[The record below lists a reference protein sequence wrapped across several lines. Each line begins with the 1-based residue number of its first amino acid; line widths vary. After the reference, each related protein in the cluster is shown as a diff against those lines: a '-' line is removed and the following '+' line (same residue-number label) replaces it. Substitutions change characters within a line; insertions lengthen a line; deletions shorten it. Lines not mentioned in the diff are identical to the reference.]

1 MATRPTFID
10 IRSHSHGPLGGSSPS
25 LRPLTS
31 PRLHVAGE
39 VPPELSPLDAFAAQS
54 RLLAQQLEK
63 TVSNG
68 KRLSRLP
75 PLTIEGS
82 FNLPRPGYFRSI
94 SAENLADN
102 ASQQSQVSVP
112 VPSLK
117 TEIEDSGLR
126 PVSVYPHLSRIPLA
140 RPEVASPFLAQD
152 EEPYRGRRPHGPIP
166 DFGIRRE
173 QSPSSLEREID
184 RRRGESS
191 PSYFPARPSIDSIR
205 QRDQISQRA
214 RDTSS
219 ASRGYDSRALAPP
232 RSPFAQKT
240 PSVRSQS
247 ADGSDDDYASS
258 LGASFLSESRKLS
271 LGNGLSNSPVSPFM
285 HPIPRSP
292 SVSSDL
298 SIAGSRLSR
307 PAFNFSRPLSRASE
321 PPLEMP
327 SRQASSDSQPFVLA
341 DDTVHT
347 PISMHSEELPENN
360 NISPGAPSYVYSRFS
375 LPRGK
380 MLQRN
385 SRVFQESHPPA
396 EFRWEQPTI
405 SYSNVQPYPSGSITT
420 PPSPPSRPSTSS
432 LGQASSTS
440 VPELSDSFP
449 IWPSNSQGRLRH
461 DHNTDKLQGSQ
472 TRLTRPSTTPSV
484 GSGSTMKARSQ
495 HSLAPSMDV
504 SAEEHV
510 AMGIECHEQ
519 GSLNESTYHLRRA
532 ARQNHPTG
540 MLLYALACR
549 HGWGMRPNQQEGVQ
563 WLRKAADS
571 AFSEVAD
578 DEDLQKGGR
587 SVDAMEQKTRKAQFA
602 LSIYELGVSHMNGWG
617 IEQDKVLALR
627 CFEIAGGSCIYFLLQ
642 SVLANATDT
651 AWGDGDALA
660 EAGFCYAQGIGCK
673 KDLKKSARFY
683 RMAESKGIS
692 MVGNSWYGELL
703 PFNGPF
709 LMRDQGYTSPNI
721 RTRVIKRSWSTKNLA
736 INLERGLYLVG
747 RSRPREQNLYDLMVE

>member
-1 MATRPTFID
+1 MAARPTFID

-31 PRLHVAGE
+31 PRLHVAGD

-63 TVSNG
+63 TVSDG

-75 PLTIEGS
+75 PLTIEDS

-102 ASQQSQVSVP
+102 SSQQSQVSVP
-112 VPSLK
+112 VRGLN
-117 TEIEDSGLR
+117 TEVEDSGLR
-126 PVSVYPHLSRIPLA
+126 PISIYPRLSRIPPA
-140 RPEVASPFLAQD
+140 RPEITSPQFLAQD
-152 EEPYRGRRPHGPIP
+152 EELYRGRRPHGPIP

-173 QSPSSLEREID
+173 QSPGSLEHEID
-184 RRRGESS
+184 RRSESS
-191 PSYFPARPSIDSIR
+191 PSYFPARPSIDSTR
-205 QRDQISQRA
+205 QRDQISQRV
-214 RDTSS
+214 RDASS

-240 PSVRSQS
+240 PSVGSQS

-292 SVSSDL
+292 SVSSDI
-298 SIAGSRLSR
+298 SITGSRLSR
-307 PAFNFSRPLSRASE
+307 PTFNFSRPLSRASE
-321 PPLEMP
+321 PPLEIP

-341 DDTVHT
+341 NDTVHT

-360 NISPGAPSYVYSRFS
+360 NVSPGAPSYVYSRFS

-385 SRVFQESHPPA
+385 SRIFHHPQA
-396 EFRWEQPTI
+396 EFHWEQPMI

-420 PPSPPSRPSTSS
+420 PPSPPSRHSTSS

-440 VPELSDSFP
+440 IPELSESFH
-449 IWPSNSQGRLRH
+449 IRSSDDQSRLRH
-461 DHNTDKLQGSQ
+461 DRTTDKLPGSQ
-472 TRLTRPSTTPSV
+472 PSATRATQPSTTPSM

-495 HSLAPSMDV
+495 HSLATSMDM
-504 SAEEHV
+504 SAKEHV
-510 AMGIECHEQ
+510 AKGIECHEQ
-519 GSLNESTYHLRRA
+519 GSLNESTYHLRIA

-549 HGWGMRPNQQEGVQ
+549 HGWGMRPNQREGVQ

-578 DEDLQKGGR
+578 DADLRKGGR
-587 SVDAMEQKTRKAQFA
+587 SVDVMEQKTRKAQFA

-627 CFEIAGGSCIYFLLQ
+627 CFEIAGGS
-642 SVLANATDT
+642 
-651 AWGDGDALA
+651 
-660 EAGFCYAQGIGCK
+660 
-673 KDLKKSARFY
+673 
-683 RMAESKGIS
+683 
-692 MVGNSWYGELL
+692 
-703 PFNGPF
+703 
-709 LMRDQGYTSPNI
+709 YT
-721 RTRVIKRSWSTKNLA
+721 
-736 INLERGLYLVG
+736 
-747 RSRPREQNLYDLMVE
+747 

>member
-1 MATRPTFID
+1 MCGGYLCSNRMATRPAFID
-10 IRSHSHGPLGGSSPS
+10 IRSHSHGPLSGSSPS
-25 LRPLTS
+25 LQPLTS

-39 VPPELSPLDAFAAQS
+39 IPPELSPLDAFAAQS

-75 PLTIEGS
+75 PLTIKDS
-82 FNLPRPGYFRSI
+82 FNLPRPGYLHSI
-94 SAENLADN
+94 SAENLAGN

-112 VPSLK
+112 VPGLE
-117 TEIEDSGLR
+117 TEGEDSGLR
-126 PVSVYPHLSRIPLA
+126 PVSVYPRLSRIPPA
-140 RPEVASPFLAQD
+140 RPEVTSSSQFLAQD
-152 EEPYRGRRPHGPIP
+152 EEQYRGRRPHGPIP

-173 QSPSSLEREID
+173 QSPGSIERETD
-184 RRRGESS
+184 RRGEPST
-191 PSYFPARPSIDSIR
+191 SYFPARPSIDSIR
-205 QRDQISQRA
+205 QRDQVSQRA
-214 RDTSS
+214 RDASS
-219 ASRGYDSRALAPP
+219 ASRSYDPRALAPP
-232 RSPFAQKT
+232 RSPFAQRT

-258 LGASFLSESRKLS
+258 LCASFLSESRKLS
-271 LGNGLSNSPVSPFM
+271 LGNGLSNSPISPFT
-285 HPIPRSP
+285 HPVPRSP

-298 SIAGSRLSR
+298 SITGSRLSR
-307 PAFNFSRPLSRASE
+307 PTFNFSRPLSRASE

-347 PISMHSEELPENN
+347 PISLYSEELPENN
-360 NISPGAPSYVYSRFS
+360 NVSPGAPSYVYSRFS

-385 SRVFQESHPPA
+385 SGIFRDNHPPA

-405 SYSNVQPYPSGSITT
+405 SYSNVQPYPSGSITS

-440 VPELSDSFP
+440 VPELSNSFP
-449 IWPSNSQGRLRH
+449 MWPSDQSRLRH
-461 DHNTDKLQGSQ
+461 DHSTDKLQKSHPSA
-472 TRLTRPSTTPSV
+472 TRATRPSTTPSV
-484 GSGSTMKARSQ
+484 GSGSTMKARPQ
-495 HSLAPSMDV
+495 HSLVPPMDM

-510 AMGIECHEQ
+510 TKGIECHEQ
-519 GSLNESTYHLRRA
+519 GSLNESTYHLRIA

-549 HGWGMRPNQQEGVQ
+549 HGWGMRPNQREGVQ

-627 CFEIAGGSCIYFLLQ
+627 CFEIAGGSFICFLHAKCI
-642 SVLANATDT
+642 
-651 AWGDGDALA
+651 
-660 EAGFCYAQGIGCK
+660 C
-673 KDLKKSARFY
+673 
-683 RMAESKGIS
+683 
-692 MVGNSWYGELL
+692 
-703 PFNGPF
+703 
-709 LMRDQGYTSPNI
+709 
-721 RTRVIKRSWSTKNLA
+721 
-736 INLERGLYLVG
+736 
-747 RSRPREQNLYDLMVE
+747 

>member
-1 MATRPTFID
+1 VRWISLLSRMATRPTFID

-75 PLTIEGS
+75 PLTIEDS
-82 FNLPRPGYFRSI
+82 FNLPRQGYFRSI
-94 SAENLADN
+94 SAENLASSS
-102 ASQQSQVSVP
+102 SQQSQVSVP
-112 VPSLK
+112 VPGLK
-117 TEIEDSGLR
+117 TEVEDSGLR
-126 PVSVYPHLSRIPLA
+126 PISVYPRLSRVPPA
-140 RPEVASPFLAQD
+140 KPEVASPPQFLAQD
-152 EEPYRGRRPHGPIP
+152 EEQYRGRRPHGSIP
-166 DFGIRRE
+166 DFGTRRE
-173 QSPSSLEREID
+173 QSPVSLEREID
-184 RRRGESS
+184 RGRGEFS
-191 PSYFPARPSIDSIR
+191 PSYFPARPSIDSTR

-219 ASRGYDSRALAPP
+219 ASRGYNSRALAPP
-232 RSPFAQKT
+232 KSPFAQKT

-247 ADGSDDDYASS
+247 ADGSDDDYANS

-298 SIAGSRLSR
+298 SITGSRLSR
-307 PAFNFSRPLSRASE
+307 PTFNFSRPLSRASE

-360 NISPGAPSYVYSRFS
+360 SVSPGAPSYVYSRFS

-385 SRVFQESHPPA
+385 SRIFQESHPPV

-449 IWPSNSQGRLRH
+449 IKPSHNQSRSQH
-461 DHNTDKLQGSQ
+461 DHHTDKLQGPQPSV
-472 TRLTRPSTTPSV
+472 TRANWPSTTPSV
-484 GSGSTMKARSQ
+484 GSGSTVKARSQ
-495 HSLAPSMDV
+495 HSLAPSMDM

-510 AMGIECHEQ
+510 TKGIECHER
-519 GSLNESTYHLRRA
+519 GSLNESTYHLRIA

-549 HGWGMRPNQQEGVQ
+549 HGWGMRPNQREGVQ

-587 SVDAMEQKTRKAQFA
+587 SVDAIEQKTRKAQFA

-627 CFEIAGGSCIYFLLQ
+627 CFEIAGGSCNMLLT
-642 SVLANATDT
+642 V
-651 AWGDGDALA
+651 
-660 EAGFCYAQGIGCK
+660 
-673 KDLKKSARFY
+673 KS
-683 RMAESKGIS
+683 
-692 MVGNSWYGELL
+692 
-703 PFNGPF
+703 
-709 LMRDQGYTSPNI
+709 TC
-721 RTRVIKRSWSTKNLA
+721 
-736 INLERGLYLVG
+736 
-747 RSRPREQNLYDLMVE
+747 

>member
-10 IRSHSHGPLGGSSPS
+10 IRSHSHGPLGSSSPS

-75 PLTIEGS
+75 PLTIEDS

-94 SAENLADN
+94 SAENLAGN

-112 VPSLK
+112 VPGLK
-117 TEIEDSGLR
+117 TEVEDSGLR
-126 PVSVYPHLSRIPLA
+126 PISVYPRLSRIPPA
-140 RPEVASPFLAQD
+140 RPAVAPSHQFLAQD
-152 EEPYRGRRPHGPIP
+152 EEQYRGRRPHGPAP

-173 QSPSSLEREID
+173 QSPGPLEREIE
-184 RRRGESS
+184 RRGESS
-191 PSYFPARPSIDSIR
+191 TYFPARPSIEIR

-219 ASRGYDSRALAPP
+219 ASRGFDSRALAPP

-258 LGASFLSESRKLS
+258 LGASILSESRKLS
-271 LGNGLSNSPVSPFM
+271 LVNGLSNSPVSPFM
-285 HPIPRSP
+285 HSIPRSP

-298 SIAGSRLSR
+298 SITGSRLSR
-307 PAFNFSRPLSRASE
+307 PTFNFSRPLSRASE

-347 PISMHSEELPENN
+347 PISMHSDELPESINV
-360 NISPGAPSYVYSRFS
+360 SPGAPSYVYSRFS

-385 SRVFQESHPPA
+385 SRIFQESHPLA

-405 SYSNVQPYPSGSITT
+405 SYSNVQPYHSGPMTT

-440 VPELSDSFP
+440 VPELSGSFP
-449 IWPSNSQGRLRH
+449 IWPSEDRSSLRH
-461 DHNTDKLQGSQ
+461 DHNTDKLQESQ
-472 TRLTRPSTTPSV
+472 PSATRATPPSTTPSV
-484 GSGSTMKARSQ
+484 GSGSTMKALSQ
-495 HSLAPSMDV
+495 HSLAPSMEM

-510 AMGIECHEQ
+510 AKGIECHEQ
-519 GSLNESTYHLRRA
+519 GSLNESTYHLRIA

-549 HGWGMRPNQQEGVQ
+549 HGWGMRPNQREGVQ

-587 SVDAMEQKTRKAQFA
+587 SIDAMRQKTRKAQFA

-627 CFEIAGGSCIYFLLQ
+627 CFEIAGGSYIYFSHCRVYLLTLPMQLGVMVMLLQ
-642 SVLANATDT
+642 KQGFVTLKELAAKRTSKRVLDST
-651 AWGDGDALA
+651 AWLRAKA
-660 EAGFCYAQGIGCK
+660 
-673 KDLKKSARFY
+673 S
-683 RMAESKGIS
+683 
-692 MVGNSWYGELL
+692 VW
-703 PFNGPF
+703 
-709 LMRDQGYTSPNI
+709 
-721 RTRVIKRSWSTKNLA
+721 
-736 INLERGLYLVG
+736 
-747 RSRPREQNLYDLMVE
+747 

>member
-25 LRPLTS
+25 LRPLAS

-39 VPPELSPLDAFAAQS
+39 IPPELSPLDAFAAQS

-63 TVSNG
+63 TVSDG

-75 PLTIEGS
+75 PLTIEDS
-82 FNLPRPGYFRSI
+82 FNLPRPGYYRSI
-94 SAENLADN
+94 SAENLAGN
-102 ASQQSQVSVP
+102 ASQQSHISIP
-112 VPSLK
+112 IPGLT
-117 TEIEDSGLR
+117 TEWEDSGVR
-126 PVSVYPHLSRIPLA
+126 PVSVHPHLSRMPPSM
-140 RPEVASPFLAQD
+140 PEVDHAPQLSAQD
-152 EEPYRGRRPHGPIP
+152 EEQYRGRRPHGPMP

-173 QSPSSLEREID
+173 QSPGSLGREID
-184 RRRGESS
+184 RRQGESS
-191 PSYFPARPSIDSIR
+191 PSYFQARPSIDSIK
-205 QRDQISQRA
+205 QRDHTSQGA
-214 RDTSS
+214 RNTSS

-247 ADGSDDDYASS
+247 ADGSDDDCASS
-258 LGASFLSESRKLS
+258 LGASFLSESRKIS
-271 LGNGLSNSPVSPFM
+271 LGNGLSNSPMSPFM

-298 SIAGSRLSR
+298 SITGSRLSR
-307 PAFNFSRPLSRASE
+307 PTFNFSRPLSRASE

-347 PISMHSEELPENN
+347 PISMHSEELPENTN
-360 NISPGAPSYVYSRFS
+360 VSPGAPSYVYSRFS

-385 SRVFQESHPPA
+385 SKIFQDGHPPA
-396 EFRWEQPTI
+396 EFRWEQPTL
-405 SYSNVQPYPSGSITT
+405 SYSNVHPYPSGSVTT

-440 VPELSDSFP
+440 VPELSDSYP
-449 IWPSNSQGRLRH
+449 SWPPDDQDRLRH
-461 DHNTDKLQGSQ
+461 YYNTQTSQ
-472 TRLTRPSTTPSV
+472 RSSPSATRAARPSTTPSV

-495 HSLAPSMDV
+495 HSLIPSMDM

-510 AMGIECHEQ
+510 AKGIDCHEQ
-519 GSLNESTYHLRRA
+519 GSLNESTYHLRIA

-549 HGWGMRPNQQEGVQ
+549 HGWGMRPNQREGVQ

-587 SVDAMEQKTRKAQFA
+587 SVDVLEQRTRKAQFA

-627 CFEIAGGSCIYFLLQ
+627 CFEIAGGSLYPLLI
-642 SVLANATDT
+642 
-651 AWGDGDALA
+651 A
-660 EAGFCYAQGIGCK
+660 EFIC
-673 KDLKKSARFY
+673 
-683 RMAESKGIS
+683 
-692 MVGNSWYGELL
+692 
-703 PFNGPF
+703 
-709 LMRDQGYTSPNI
+709 
-721 RTRVIKRSWSTKNLA
+721 
-736 INLERGLYLVG
+736 
-747 RSRPREQNLYDLMVE
+747 

>member
-39 VPPELSPLDAFAAQS
+39 IPPELSPLDAFAAQS

-63 TVSNG
+63 IVSNG

-75 PLTIEGS
+75 PLTIEDS
-82 FNLPRPGYFRSI
+82 FSLPRPGYFRSI
-94 SAENLADN
+94 SAENLAGN
-102 ASQQSQVSVP
+102 LSQQSQVSIP
-112 VPSLK
+112 VPGLK
-117 TEIEDSGLR
+117 TEVEDSGVR
-126 PVSVYPHLSRIPLA
+126 PVSIHPRLSRIPPL
-140 RPEVASPFLAQD
+140 RPEVDFTPRFVAQD
-152 EEPYRGRRPHGPIP
+152 EEQHRGRRPHGPIP

-173 QSPSSLEREID
+173 QSPGSLEREID

-191 PSYFPARPSIDSIR
+191 PSYFAARPSNDSIR
-205 QRDQISQRA
+205 QRDQVSQRA

-247 ADGSDDDYASS
+247 ADGSDEDYASS
-258 LGASFLSESRKLS
+258 LGGSFLFESRKLS

-292 SVSSDL
+292 SISSEL
-298 SIAGSRLSR
+298 SITGSRLSR
-307 PAFNFSRPLSRASE
+307 PTFNFSRPLSRASE

-347 PISMHSEELPENN
+347 PISMHSEELPENTN
-360 NISPGAPSYVYSRFS
+360 VSPGAPSYVYSRFS

-385 SRVFQESHPPA
+385 SRIFQESHPAA

-405 SYSNVQPYPSGSITT
+405 SYSNVQTYPSGSLTT

-432 LGQASSTS
+432 LGQASTTS
-440 VPELSDSFP
+440 VPELSDSFQ
-449 IWPSNSQGRLRH
+449 IWPSDDQSRLRH
-461 DHNTDKLQGSQ
+461 DYSKEESQGSHLLA
-472 TRLTRPSTTPSV
+472 TRAGRPSTTPSA

-510 AMGIECHEQ
+510 AKGIECHEQ
-519 GSLNESTYHLRRA
+519 GSLNESTYHLRIA

-549 HGWGMRPNQQEGVQ
+549 HGWGMRPNQREGVQ

-587 SVDAMEQKTRKAQFA
+587 SVDISEQRTRKAQFA

-617 IEQDKVLALR
+617 IEQDKALALR
-627 CFEIAGGSCIYFLLQ
+627 CFEIAGGS
-642 SVLANATDT
+642 
-651 AWGDGDALA
+651 
-660 EAGFCYAQGIGCK
+660 
-673 KDLKKSARFY
+673 
-683 RMAESKGIS
+683 
-692 MVGNSWYGELL
+692 
-703 PFNGPF
+703 
-709 LMRDQGYTSPNI
+709 
-721 RTRVIKRSWSTKNLA
+721 
-736 INLERGLYLVG
+736 
-747 RSRPREQNLYDLMVE
+747 